1 MRLRRTAPVPQPDH
15 DVEVIDLRERLAPYG
30 HAPLRPGWREAL
42 IAEDI
47 KRRNRRPKVDQWG
60 YRRR

>member
-1 MRLRRTAPVPQPDH
+1 MPVPQPDH
-15 DVEVIDLRERLAPYG
+15 DAEVIDLRERLAPYG

-42 IAEDI
+42 IAEDV

-60 YRRR
+60 YRR